1 MPKCQ
6 VMKCFNNA
14 QFRSCLIKAV
24 DDSAVLGLQ
33 LAVKSTP
40 NELFMILLTTNQI
53 FLEAIHNSLSLPWW
67 KTIILTTIILRSSFT
82 LPLAIYQ
89 QKNVVKSISLQPL
102 LKGWNESIKNRLIS
116 KFKVERKSFSE
127 FQKEFKRQ
135 FNLKK
140 KQIYKDNNY
149 RPLKIFIL
157 PFIQLPLF
165 IVINVIDSNT
175 KSGGSSSYYL
185 YKNDSTLIF
194 PFAIGFVNLLN
205 IEGRSLI
212 LKPEVCIGR
221 NYLEAENLSKLFEQ
235 SKEANTTN
243 KTANIP
249 PNKNENKDN
258 NKSTVGR
265 FNSNNSNTSKN
276 DTVDAV
282 EIDHSRKK
290 VSLGLLEDDLKELLS
305 SNVDINSIDPR
316 DLVAKA
322 STVAEKD
329 PPNTAAAAIAL
340 LASRIS
346 ALEDELETVGKEMVE
361 NIKREVD
368 LELELDNMITQKDE
382 QLEAATKPLVTRI
395 SQLEADLLQ
404 YTKTNSTSTSSRS
417 SRDFFSDLN
426 TPTNSATST
435 NTTHTSFMSYD
446 KPLEDYNSNNNNNDN
461 NGGDIELIKQELMD
475 KHFDE
480 LEKMKK
486 ELAENEERIKSELN
500 ERFVAE
506 KDELIRS
513 HYNEKELIETEI
525 GKLIKSKN
533 LLEKEL
539 RSIENNFKDEKNALR
554 QEYEDE
560 MNSLKQEYEV
570 EISKLKETNLK
581 SESFSSKLTL
591 LNELREKKENI
602 EKEYDNLKA
611 EHSKTLK
618 EINLLNIKNQNSE
631 KKINDLKSQLKDKE
645 KLEIEY
651 GQLQL
656 EFDEMKSGK
665 DKLETRLEGLS
676 DKFEEI
682 KNINSN
688 LKNQLMA
695 KDEMINELNLEFDLK
710 KKEIKT
716 LKETFKNN
724 SEKLNQELR
733 EEIKT
738 LKDNYNKKVSEI
750 NKKQEA
756 LKELESSYNELKVKH
771 QESQANSSKIS
782 KKLGDVENERELLEK
797 DNQDLNEEKS
807 QLIDEKQE
815 LIKEIERLKEEIQNS
830 EEEKLALK
838 SDLVEVQGAHKTVAD
853 VLKFMKVE
861 WETQYQTLKAECN
874 ESQERIK
881 ELQELA
887 ESNNAKSNE
896 TSGLEE
902 IIKDLQRQKKAQ
914 DIILDEHQKGMQTL
928 MKDTAS
934 EREQWRQK
942 EQDLIQSYES
952 IELQMNQ
959 KESELNIIRDEL
971 ENAIR
976 DKKVMKEKLINV
988 GREKVVAGSD
998 KKRIETEL
1006 AKTLEEKRNL
1016 SNVLQQQLV
1025 SLNKQ
1030 LSIKDDEQH
1039 DLIQTVEKLTLR
1051 TEQTAA
1057 TYKSKISALQ
1067 KQHEEEM
1074 KSLTTDMQKKLESLE
1089 KKQKNMS
1096 LNSNNSRS
1104 SSKYYNENGNGN
1116 LVEIKKQLE
1125 KRVFE
1130 LENSLESTKSEYNR
1144 LDEKLTQVEMKY
1156 LESVH
1161 EKGQLVEDK
1170 RNAERKIKSLEMKLE
1185 NIKDESSL
1193 DTRELEKKYQ
1203 EKLNKLYSIL
1213 FVM

>member
-1 MPKCQ
+1 
-6 VMKCFNNA
+6 MKLLFQKFIFNNNNKG
-14 QFRSCLIKAV
+14 IKNYL
-24 DDSAVLGLQ
+24 SIKSKNISLSNI
-33 LAVKSTP
+33 KSTP

-135 FNLKK
+135 VDDGITKK
-140 KQIYKDNNY
+140 SMSITTAS
-149 RPLKIFIL
+149 RWL
-157 PFIQLPLF
+157 
-165 IVINVIDSNT
+165 
-175 KSGGSSSYYL
+175 
-185 YKNDSTLIF
+185 
-194 PFAIGFVNLLN
+194 NLLEIQPMVFEDGTPKGMKQVL
-205 IEGRSLI
+205 IERELWGDDL
-212 LKPEVCIGR
+212 LAGC
-221 NYLEAENLSKLFEQ
+221 KLC
-235 SKEANTTN
+235 KE
-243 KTANIP
+243 
-249 PNKNENKDN
+249 NENKDN

-276 DTVDAV
+276 DTSNNADTTTKTTKARPTSIIKKGAEKVVVEVEKDAV

-305 SNVDINSIDPR
+305 SNVDINSIDSR

-426 TPTNSATST
+426 TPTNSAT
-435 NTTHTSFMSYD
+435 
-446 KPLEDYNSNNNNNDN
+446 K
-461 NGGDIELIKQELMD
+461 
-475 KHFDE
+475 
-480 LEKMKK
+480 
-486 ELAENEERIKSELN
+486 LAENEERIKSELN

-581 SESFSSKLTL
+581 SESFSSSLTL
-591 LNELREKKENI
+591 LNELREKKEKI

-631 KKINDLKSQLKDKE
+631 KKFNDLKSQLKDKE

-682 KNINSN
+682 KNINNN

-738 LKDNYNKKVSEI
+738 LKDNYNKKVSEL

-782 KKLGDVENERELLEK
+782 RKLGDVENERELLEK

-896 TSGLEE
+896 TNRLEE
-902 IIKDLQRQKKAQ
+902 IIQDLQRQKKAQ

-942 EQDLIQSYES
+942 EQDFIQSYES

-971 ENAIR
+971 ENAIK

-988 GREKVVAGSD
+988 GREKVVADSD
-998 KKRIETEL
+998 KKRIENEL

-1016 SNVLQQQLV
+1016 SSQLIDARRQLDRFKEQLKSIKIMEKNIERDNNNSNNELLSKQKQELDVLQQQLV

-1039 DLIQTVEKLTLR
+1039 DLIQTVEQLTLR

-1067 KQHEEEM
+1067 KQHEEEL
-1074 KSLTTDMQKKLESLE
+1074 KSLTTDMQAKLESLE
-1089 KKQKNMS
+1089 KKQKNQS

-1104 SSKYYNENGNGN
+1104 SSKYHNENGNGN
-1116 LVEIKKQLE
+1116 LVDIKKQLE

-1185 NIKDESSL
+1185 NMS
-1193 DTRELEKKYQ
+1193 Q
-1203 EKLNKLYSIL
+1203 
-1213 FVM
+1213 V

>member
-1 MPKCQ
+1 MVFEDGTPKGMKQ
-6 VMKCFNNA
+6 V
-14 QFRSCLIKAV
+14 LIERELWG
-24 DDSAVLGLQ
+24 DDL
-33 LAVKSTP
+33 LAGCK
-40 NELFMILLTTNQI
+40 LC
-53 FLEAIHNSLSLPWW
+53 
-67 KTIILTTIILRSSFT
+67 
-82 LPLAIYQ
+82 
-89 QKNVVKSISLQPL
+89 
-102 LKGWNESIKNRLIS
+102 
-116 KFKVERKSFSE
+116 
-127 FQKEFKRQ
+127 KE
-135 FNLKK
+135 
-140 KQIYKDNNY
+140 
-149 RPLKIFIL
+149 
-157 PFIQLPLF
+157 
-165 IVINVIDSNT
+165 
-175 KSGGSSSYYL
+175 
-185 YKNDSTLIF
+185 
-194 PFAIGFVNLLN
+194 
-205 IEGRSLI
+205 
-212 LKPEVCIGR
+212 
-221 NYLEAENLSKLFEQ
+221 
-235 SKEANTTN
+235 
-243 KTANIP
+243 
-249 PNKNENKDN
+249 NENKDN

-276 DTVDAV
+276 DTSNNADTTTKTTKARPTSIIKKGAEKVVVEVEKDAV

-305 SNVDINSIDPR
+305 SNVDINSIDSR

-426 TPTNSATST
+426 TPTNSAT
-435 NTTHTSFMSYD
+435 
-446 KPLEDYNSNNNNNDN
+446 K
-461 NGGDIELIKQELMD
+461 
-475 KHFDE
+475 
-480 LEKMKK
+480 
-486 ELAENEERIKSELN
+486 LAENEERIKSELN

-581 SESFSSKLTL
+581 SESFSSSLTL
-591 LNELREKKENI
+591 LNELREKKEKI

-631 KKINDLKSQLKDKE
+631 KKFNDLKSQLKDKE

-682 KNINSN
+682 KNINNN
-688 LKNQLMA
+688 LFSTNIDQLMA

-738 LKDNYNKKVSEI
+738 LKDNYNKKVSEL

-782 KKLGDVENERELLEK
+782 RKLGDVENERELLEK

-896 TSGLEE
+896 TNRLEE
-902 IIKDLQRQKKAQ
+902 IIQDLQRQKKAQ

-942 EQDLIQSYES
+942 EQDFIQSYES

-971 ENAIR
+971 ENAIK

-988 GREKVVAGSD
+988 GREKVVADSD
-998 KKRIETEL
+998 KKRIENEL

-1016 SNVLQQQLV
+1016 SSQLIDARRQLDRFKEQLKSIKIMEKNIERDNNNSNNELLSKQKQELDVLQQQLV

-1039 DLIQTVEKLTLR
+1039 DLIQTVEQLTLR

-1067 KQHEEEM
+1067 KQHEEEL
-1074 KSLTTDMQKKLESLE
+1074 KSLTTDMQAKLESLE
-1089 KKQKNMS
+1089 KKQKNQS

-1104 SSKYYNENGNGN
+1104 SSKYHNENGNGN
-1116 LVEIKKQLE
+1116 LVDIKKQLE

-1185 NIKDESSL
+1185 N
-1193 DTRELEKKYQ
+1193 
-1203 EKLNKLYSIL
+1203 
-1213 FVM
+1213 

>member
-1 MPKCQ
+1 
-6 VMKCFNNA
+6 MKLLFQKFIFNNNNKG
-14 QFRSCLIKAV
+14 IKNYL
-24 DDSAVLGLQ
+24 SIKSKNISLSNI
-33 LAVKSTP
+33 KSTP

-135 FNLKK
+135 VDDGITKK
-140 KQIYKDNNY
+140 SMSITTAS
-149 RPLKIFIL
+149 RWL
-157 PFIQLPLF
+157 
-165 IVINVIDSNT
+165 
-175 KSGGSSSYYL
+175 
-185 YKNDSTLIF
+185 
-194 PFAIGFVNLLN
+194 NLL
-205 IEGRSLI
+205 E
-212 LKPEVCIGR
+212 
-221 NYLEAENLSKLFEQ
+221 
-235 SKEANTTN
+235 
-243 KTANIP
+243 
-249 PNKNENKDN
+249 NENKDN

-276 DTVDAV
+276 DTSNNADTTTKTTKARPTSIIKKGAEKVVVEVEKDAV

-305 SNVDINSIDPR
+305 SNVDINSIDSR

-426 TPTNSATST
+426 TPTNSAT
-435 NTTHTSFMSYD
+435 
-446 KPLEDYNSNNNNNDN
+446 K
-461 NGGDIELIKQELMD
+461 
-475 KHFDE
+475 
-480 LEKMKK
+480 
-486 ELAENEERIKSELN
+486 LAENEERIKSELN

-581 SESFSSKLTL
+581 SESFSSSLTL
-591 LNELREKKENI
+591 LNELREKKEKI

-631 KKINDLKSQLKDKE
+631 KKFNDLKSQLKDKE

-682 KNINSN
+682 KNINNN

-738 LKDNYNKKVSEI
+738 LKDNYNKKVSEL

-782 KKLGDVENERELLEK
+782 RKLGDVENERELLEK

-896 TSGLEE
+896 TNRLEE
-902 IIKDLQRQKKAQ
+902 IIQDLQRQKKAQ

-942 EQDLIQSYES
+942 EQDFIQSYES

-971 ENAIR
+971 ENAIK

-988 GREKVVAGSD
+988 GREKVVADSD
-998 KKRIETEL
+998 KKRIENEL

-1016 SNVLQQQLV
+1016 SSQLIDARRQLDRFKEQLKSIKIMEKNIERDNNNSNNELLSKQKQELDVLQQQLV

-1039 DLIQTVEKLTLR
+1039 DLIQTVEQLTLR

-1067 KQHEEEM
+1067 KQHEEEL
-1074 KSLTTDMQKKLESLE
+1074 KSLTTDMQAKLESLE
-1089 KKQKNMS
+1089 KKQKNQS

-1104 SSKYYNENGNGN
+1104 SSKYHNENGNGN
-1116 LVEIKKQLE
+1116 LVDIKKQLE

-1185 NIKDESSL
+1185 NMS
-1193 DTRELEKKYQ
+1193 Q
-1203 EKLNKLYSIL
+1203 
-1213 FVM
+1213 V

>member
-1 MPKCQ
+1 
-6 VMKCFNNA
+6 MKLLFQKFIFNNNNKG
-14 QFRSCLIKAV
+14 IKNYL
-24 DDSAVLGLQ
+24 SIKSKNISLSNI
-33 LAVKSTP
+33 KSTP

-135 FNLKK
+135 VEIQPMVFEDGTPKGM
-140 KQIYKDNNY
+140 KQ
-149 RPLKIFIL
+149 
-157 PFIQLPLF
+157 
-165 IVINVIDSNT
+165 V
-175 KSGGSSSYYL
+175 
-185 YKNDSTLIF
+185 LIERELW
-194 PFAIGFVNLLN
+194 GDDLLA
-205 IEGRSLI
+205 G
-212 LKPEVCIGR
+212 C
-221 NYLEAENLSKLFEQ
+221 KLC
-235 SKEANTTN
+235 KE
-243 KTANIP
+243 
-249 PNKNENKDN
+249 NENKDN

-276 DTVDAV
+276 DTSNNADTTTKTTKARPTSIIKKGAEKVVVEVEKDAV

-305 SNVDINSIDPR
+305 SNVDINSIDSR

-426 TPTNSATST
+426 TPTNSAT
-435 NTTHTSFMSYD
+435 
-446 KPLEDYNSNNNNNDN
+446 K
-461 NGGDIELIKQELMD
+461 
-475 KHFDE
+475 
-480 LEKMKK
+480 
-486 ELAENEERIKSELN
+486 LAENEERIKSELN

-581 SESFSSKLTL
+581 SESFSSSLTL
-591 LNELREKKENI
+591 LNELREKKEKI

-631 KKINDLKSQLKDKE
+631 KKFNDLKSQLKDKE

-682 KNINSN
+682 KNINNN

-738 LKDNYNKKVSEI
+738 LKDNYNKKVSEL

-782 KKLGDVENERELLEK
+782 RKLGDVENERELLEK

-896 TSGLEE
+896 TNRLEE
-902 IIKDLQRQKKAQ
+902 IIQDLQRQKKAQ

-942 EQDLIQSYES
+942 EQDFIQSYES

-971 ENAIR
+971 ENAIK

-988 GREKVVAGSD
+988 GREKVVADSD
-998 KKRIETEL
+998 KKRIENEL

-1016 SNVLQQQLV
+1016 SSQLIDARRQLDRFKEQLKSIKIMEKNIERDNNNSNNELLSKQKQELDVLQQQLV

-1039 DLIQTVEKLTLR
+1039 DLIQTVEQLTLR

-1067 KQHEEEM
+1067 KQHEEEL
-1074 KSLTTDMQKKLESLE
+1074 KSLTTDMQAKLESLE
-1089 KKQKNMS
+1089 KKQKNQS

-1104 SSKYYNENGNGN
+1104 SSKYHNENGNGN
-1116 LVEIKKQLE
+1116 LVDIKKQLE

-1185 NIKDESSL
+1185 NMS
-1193 DTRELEKKYQ
+1193 Q
-1203 EKLNKLYSIL
+1203 
-1213 FVM
+1213 V

>member
-1 MPKCQ
+1 MI
-6 VMKCFNNA
+6 VIN
-14 QFRSCLIKAV
+14 
-24 DDSAVLGLQ
+24 LGLLWTFKIKPQETAGKIEQ
-33 LAVKSTP
+33 LRLDHSYNKFNPSSKDLTDLIPFKLHIPQKTKTKKS
-40 NELFMILLTTNQI
+40 LLKKNSSGDYWSVQLKPQSFFYLPFRPDDNVVAAASTSTEETGTKFNHDKSLK
-53 FLEAIHNSLSLPWW
+53 FFKENKDWSLSKYIDHMESQLNDVEKP
-67 KTIILTTIILRSSFT
+67 IS
-82 LPLAIYQ
+82 IYQ

-135 FNLKK
+135 VDDGITKK
-140 KQIYKDNNY
+140 SMSITTAS
-149 RPLKIFIL
+149 RWL
-157 PFIQLPLF
+157 
-165 IVINVIDSNT
+165 
-175 KSGGSSSYYL
+175 
-185 YKNDSTLIF
+185 
-194 PFAIGFVNLLN
+194 NLLDGTPKGMKQVL
-205 IEGRSLI
+205 IER
-212 LKPEVCIGR
+212 E
-221 NYLEAENLSKLFEQ
+221 LS
-235 SKEANTTN
+235 SIKE
-243 KTANIP
+243 
-249 PNKNENKDN
+249 NENKDN

-276 DTVDAV
+276 DTSNNADTTTKTTKARPTSIIKKGAEKVVVEVEKDAV

-305 SNVDINSIDPR
+305 SNVDINSIDSR

-426 TPTNSATST
+426 TPTNSAT
-435 NTTHTSFMSYD
+435 
-446 KPLEDYNSNNNNNDN
+446 K
-461 NGGDIELIKQELMD
+461 
-475 KHFDE
+475 
-480 LEKMKK
+480 
-486 ELAENEERIKSELN
+486 LAENEERIKSELN

-581 SESFSSKLTL
+581 SESFSSSLTL
-591 LNELREKKENI
+591 LNELREKKEKI

-631 KKINDLKSQLKDKE
+631 KKFNDLKSQLKDKE

-682 KNINSN
+682 KNINNN
-688 LKNQLMA
+688 LFSTNIDQLMA

-738 LKDNYNKKVSEI
+738 LKDNYNKKVSEL

-782 KKLGDVENERELLEK
+782 RKLGDVENERELLEK

-896 TSGLEE
+896 TNRLEE
-902 IIKDLQRQKKAQ
+902 IIQDLQRQKKAQ

-942 EQDLIQSYES
+942 EQDFIQSYES

-971 ENAIR
+971 ENAIK

-988 GREKVVAGSD
+988 GREKVVADSD
-998 KKRIETEL
+998 KKRIENEL

-1016 SNVLQQQLV
+1016 SSQLIDARRQLDRFKEQLKSIKIMEKNIERDNNNSNNELLSKQKQELDVLQQQLV

-1039 DLIQTVEKLTLR
+1039 DLIQTVEQLTLR

-1067 KQHEEEM
+1067 KQHEEEL
-1074 KSLTTDMQKKLESLE
+1074 KSLTTDMQAKLESLE
-1089 KKQKNMS
+1089 KKQKNQS

-1104 SSKYYNENGNGN
+1104 SSKYHNENGNGN
-1116 LVEIKKQLE
+1116 LVDIKKQLE

-1185 NIKDESSL
+1185 NNNL
-1193 DTRELEKKYQ
+1193 LLLT
-1203 EKLNKLYSIL
+1203 
-1213 FVM
+1213 